1 MVHRKIPPM
10 HGAIFETPD
19 MITEDKGRGI
29 LFGTFSGTGGLVL
42 AGSRRQRLARGDA
55 PPHRHHQRGRHDH
68 HPDGLGDDAR
78 SPPRPSVD
86 LDLPTR
92 SVPVGGLERWEMRQG
107 VFKLVEESRLA
118 KMIER
123 TSQDSGALG
132 PRLLTFAPDAAAC
145 AGYVRRRAARRGS
158 HGFSNEVRL
167 RGRNRADRSTG
178 DTPPAPREVVGARS
192 GGRSSP
198 LCAGKRQEV
207 DVTPIRFVAGCE
219 KGHLQDIDW
228 RRVVHGD
235 AICHEPMWLVETG
248 TSADPRD
255 TLVMCDCERS
265 FPWSRRFRE
274 DGSVDVMASV
284 RGWATEIPPD
294 TISFCGC

>member
-1 MVHRKIPPM
+1 M
-10 HGAIFETPD
+10 GAIFETPD

-92 SVPVGGLERWEMRQG
+92 SVLVGGLERWEMRQG

-123 TSQDSGALG
+123 TLKTAARLDPGCSLSLRTPPLAQDMYGAEPPG
-132 PRLLTFAPDAAAC
+132 VAVTVFPTRFVCEAEIVQIAAREI
-145 AGYVRRRAARRGS
+145 RRRRLVRWSELDPAGGRRRYALESGKKWTSRPFVSSPVARKAICRT
-158 HGFSNEVRL
+158 
-167 RGRNRADRSTG
+167 STG
-178 DTPPAPREVVGARS
+178 AGSCMGTRS
-192 GGRSSP
+192 AMSRCGSWRQGRV
-198 LCAGKRQEV
+198 Q
-207 DVTPIRFVAGCE
+207 
-219 KGHLQDIDW
+219 
-228 RRVVHGD
+228 
-235 AICHEPMWLVETG
+235 
-248 TSADPRD
+248 
-255 TLVMCDCERS
+255 TL
-265 FPWSRRFRE
+265 
-274 DGSVDVMASV
+274 
-284 RGWATEIPPD
+284 ATRW
-294 TISFCGC
+294 